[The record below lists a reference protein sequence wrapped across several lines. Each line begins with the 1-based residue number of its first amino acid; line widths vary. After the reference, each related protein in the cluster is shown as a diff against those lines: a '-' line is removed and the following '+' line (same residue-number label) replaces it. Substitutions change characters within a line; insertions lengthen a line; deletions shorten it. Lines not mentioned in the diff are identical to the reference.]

1 MLKFTFEEQL
11 KNTINNFAK
20 SKGIEEQIS
29 FVVEIPPKNINAD
42 LALNAAM
49 VIAKKLRTNP
59 RIIATE
65 LIEIINKEFSKTIKS
80 AEIAGAGFIN
90 LHFTDEFLQQEL
102 NKILKAKENY
112 AKQDNINKDKIMV
125 EFVSANPTG
134 PLHIGHGRGA
144 AIGDSI
150 SRILKHLGYNV
161 VKEYYLN
168 DVGNQMNVLG
178 ESTKTRYRQLKGE
191 DIPFLEDGYK
201 GEYIKDI
208 AQDLINEGKNFEDI
222 DFKKESHTRILE
234 TIKKDL
240 AQFRVNFDSWFSESK
255 IASDKDENGKTQV
268 DNVCQYLK
276 EKEYAFEQDGALW
289 LKSTLYGD
297 DKDRV
302 LRRTDGRYT
311 YLASDVAYHKNKYE
325 RNFAQVINLW
335 GADHHGYVAR
345 IMAAIQMLGQKKEAL
360 KVILYQL
367 VSLVR
372 NGQPVAMSTRS
383 GEFITLKDV
392 LDEVGTDACRFF
404 FLLRAPDSQL
414 EFDLELA
421 KKQTSENPV
430 FYVQYVN
437 ARYQSILKDY
447 KEDTSNA
454 NLSLLTTKEEKD
466 LIKKLISF
474 EDTLLICDKTKSPHH
489 LTTYLIETADIY
501 HRFYEKC
508 RVLGGDDKELEK
520 ARIQLL
526 KAVSIVIKV
535 GLDLLGVSSPDKM

>member
-1 MLKFTFEEQL
+1 MKKLHPTSQFKRDFKKYKHNPSKVAAFEKIAEML
-11 KNTINNFAK
+11 IN
-20 SKGIEEQIS
+20 
-29 FVVEIPPKNINAD
+29 EIPIP
-42 LALNAAM
+42 
-49 VIAKKLRTNP
+49 
-59 RIIATE
+59 
-65 LIEIINKEFSKTIKS
+65 S
-80 AEIAGAGFIN
+80 
-90 LHFTDEFLQQEL
+90 LHKPHF
-102 NKILKAKENY
+102 
-112 AKQDNINKDKIMV
+112 
-125 EFVSANPTG
+125 
-134 PLHIGHGRGA
+134 
-144 AIGDSI
+144 
-150 SRILKHLGYNV
+150 
-161 VKEYYLN
+161 
-168 DVGNQMNVLG
+168 
-178 ESTKTRYRQLKGE
+178 LKGE
-191 DIPFLEDGYK
+191 YK

-208 AQDLINEGKNFEDI
+208 AQDLINEGKKFEEI

-240 AQFRVNFDSWFSESK
+240 QQFRVDFDSWFSESK

-276 EKEYAFEQDGALW
+276 DKGDAFEQDGALW

-325 RNFAQVINLW
+325 RKFAQVINLW

-437 ARYQSILKDY
+437 ARCQSILKEY
-447 KEDTSNA
+447 KEDSSIA
-454 NLSLLTTKEEKD
+454 NLSLLNTKEEKD

-501 HRFYEKC
+501 HRFYEN
-508 RVLGGDDKELEK
+508 
-520 ARIQLL
+520 RIT
-526 KAVSIVIKV
+526 
-535 GLDLLGVSSPDKM
+535 

>member
-1 MLKFTFEEQL
+1 MLKFNFENQL
-11 KNTINNFAK
+11 KQTISSFAK
-20 SKGIEEQIS
+20 TKGIEEEVK

-49 VIAKKLRTNP
+49 IIAKKIKTNP
-59 RIIATE
+59 RIIAQE
-65 LIEIINKEFSKTIKS
+65 LSDIISKEYKSIIKL

-90 LHFTDEFLQQEL
+90 LHFTDKYLQEEL
-102 NKILKAKENY
+102 NKILDKKENY
-112 AKQDNINKDKIMV
+112 AKQENVKQDKIMV

-144 AIGDSI
+144 AIGDSL

-168 DVGNQMNVLG
+168 DVGNQMNVLS
-178 ESTKTRYRQLKGE
+178 ESTKTRYKQLKGE
-191 DIPFLEDGYK
+191 DIPFLDDGYK

-240 AQFRVNFDSWFSESK
+240 QQFRVDFDSWFSESK
-255 IASDKDENGKTQV
+255 IAGDKDENGKTEV
-268 DNVCQYLK
+268 DKVCKYLLDK
-276 EKEYAFEQDGALW
+276 GNAFNQDGALW
-289 LKSTLYGD
+289 LKSTDYGD

-302 LRRTDGRYT
+302 LKRTDGRYT

-325 RNFAQVINLW
+325 RNFSQVINLW

-345 IMAAIQMLGQKKEAL
+345 IQAAIQMLGQKKEAL

-372 NGQPVAMSTRS
+372 NGEPVAMSTRS

-404 FLLRAPDSQL
+404 FLLRASDSQL

-437 ARYQSILKDY
+437 ARCQSILKNY
-447 KEDTSNA
+447 KEDSSVA
-454 NLSLLTTKEEKD
+454 NLSLLNTKEEKD
-466 LIKKLISF
+466 LIKKLISL
-474 EDTLLICDKTKSPHH
+474 EDTLLICAKTKSPHH

-508 RVLGGDDKELEK
+508 KVLQENKELEK

-526 KAVSIVIKV
+526 KAVSTTITL
-535 GLDLLGVSSPDKM
+535 GLNLLGVSAPDKM

>member
-1 MLKFTFEEQL
+1 MLKFNFEEQL
-11 KNTINNFAK
+11 KNTINDFAK
-20 SKGIEEQIS
+20 SKGIEEEIK

-49 VIAKKLRTNP
+49 IIAKKIRTNP
-59 RIIATE
+59 RIIAQE
-65 LIEIINKEFSKTIKS
+65 LIEIINKKFSNIIKL

-90 LHFTDEFLQQEL
+90 LHFTDEYLQKEL
-102 NKILKAKENY
+102 NKILDKKENY
-112 AKQDNINKDKIMV
+112 AKQENVKQDKIMV

-150 SRILKHLGYNV
+150 ARILKHLGYNV

-178 ESTKTRYRQLKGE
+178 KSTETRYKQLKGE

-201 GEYIKDI
+201 GEYIKNI
-208 AQDLINEGKNFEDI
+208 AQDLINEGKKFEDI

-240 AQFRVNFDSWFSESK
+240 QQFRVDFDNWFSESK
-255 IASDKDENGKTQV
+255 IAGDKDENGKTEV
-268 DNVCQYLK
+268 DKVCKYLLDK
-276 EKEYAFEQDGALW
+276 GNAFEQDGALW
-289 LKSTLYGD
+289 LKSTDYGD

-325 RNFAQVINLW
+325 RNFSQVINLW

-345 IMAAIQMLGQKKEAL
+345 IMAAIQMLGQQKEAL

-404 FLLRAPDSQL
+404 FLLRASDSQL
-414 EFDLELA
+414 DFDLELA

-437 ARYQSILKDY
+437 ARCQSILKDY
-447 KEDTSNA
+447 KEDSSNA
-454 NLSLLTTKEEKD
+454 NLSLLSTKEEKD
-466 LIKKLISF
+466 LIKKLISL

-508 RVLGGDDKELEK
+508 KVLQEDKELEK

-526 KAVSIVIKV
+526 KAVSIVITV
-535 GLDLLGVSSPDKM
+535 GLSLLGVSAPEKM